1 MADELERACL
11 DLALAIKVIKEP
23 VASDDAHNLAKR
35 FLTAA
40 EDRIYPDLGRDRA
53 LITRAVRYL
62 TNVHAI
68 PPMGDDV
75 RWFSEMLSAV
85 LEIAR
90 PNVGVNEEDREFLTD
105 MADGIKSSLEEEP

>member
-23 VASDDAHNLAKR
+23 IASDDARGLANR
-35 FLTAA
+35 FLAAA
-40 EDRIYPDLGRDRA
+40 EDRIDPPLARDRA
-53 LITRAVRYL
+53 LITRAVLYL

-68 PPMGDDV
+68 PPMGDDT

-90 PNVGVNEEDREFLTD
+90 PNVGVEEANKEFLRE
-105 MADGIKSSLEEEP
+105 MSDGIKSSLEEE

>member
-11 DLALAIKVIKEP
+11 DLALAIRVIQEP
-23 VASDDAHNLAKR
+23 VASDDARGLAKR

-40 EDRIYPDLGRDRA
+40 EERIIPGLGRDRA
-53 LITRAVRYL
+53 LVTKAARYL
-62 TNVHAI
+62 THVHAI
-68 PPMGDDV
+68 PPCGDDT

-90 PNVGVNEEDREFLTD
+90 PNVGVEEEDKEFLRD